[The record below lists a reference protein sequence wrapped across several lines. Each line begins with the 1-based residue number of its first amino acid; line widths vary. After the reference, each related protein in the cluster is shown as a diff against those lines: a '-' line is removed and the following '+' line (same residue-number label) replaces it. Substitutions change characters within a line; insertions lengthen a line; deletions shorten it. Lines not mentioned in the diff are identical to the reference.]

1 MCLRNKDSYK
11 LIYGDTKMS
20 VRKIE
25 PPKKGKATRA
35 LKGKKSSRKMQK
47 FAKARRNLT
56 PWGKT
61 ALGRYAHNPDA
72 RRILERRRQLLVN
85 TMLSQAICTQEW
97 EQVQFSYEDIHRMY
111 KENEEFRNILDSG
124 NYMFYK
130 CRLVLKKRSAFFLEN
145 GILTLNSD
153 IADFDK
159 MYCLRV
165 VHKRIPQNHTI
176 EAVVYPGNEEAQKV
190 PVQATGFVE
199 VLSFHRATAE
209 QSLTKTDQK
218 RFSKFLDYYK
228 KSGGG
233 GDSGNTFGEML
244 TMHMNRMNYKD
255 AHMSDLT
262 GISDKTIQRY
272 RLDEVHPQLS
282 YIVAI
287 CIALRLFPKWSED
300 MIAVAGY
307 SLRKIMPDQAY
318 LYLLNTQFEKGDV
331 AYCNRFLQECNQKPL
346 TEKFE

>member
-1 MCLRNKDSYK
+1 
-11 LIYGDTKMS
+11 MS
-20 VRKIE
+20 VRRIE

-35 LKGKKSSRKMQK
+35 LKERKNSRTLRKER
-47 FAKARRNLT
+47 ARARKNVT
-56 PWGKT
+56 PWGKP

-97 EQVQFSYEDIHRMY
+97 EQVLFSYEDIHRMY

-130 CRLVLKKRSAFFLEN
+130 RRLVLKKRQAFLLER
-145 GILTLNSD
+145 GILTLNLG

-159 MYCLRV
+159 QYCLRV
-165 VHKRIPQNHTI
+165 VHKRVPQNHTI
-176 EAVVYPGNEEAQKV
+176 DAVIYPENGEAQKV

-209 QSLTKTDQK
+209 QSLTKSDQK
-218 RFSKFLDYYK
+218 RFAKFLDYYK
-228 KSGGG
+228 KSDDGGG
-233 GDSGNTFGEML
+233 GGSGNTFGEML
-244 TMHMNRMNYKD
+244 TMHMKRMNYKD
-255 AHMSDLT
+255 ANMSDLT

-272 RLDEVHPQLS
+272 RLDEVQPQLS

-287 CIALRLFPKWSED
+287 CIALRLIPKWSED

-318 LYLLNTQFEKGDV
+318 LFLLNTQFEKGDV
-331 AYCNRFLQECNQKPL
+331 AYCNRFLQECKQKPL